1 MRKFIILI
9 SVLILGVLAYAII
22 PALTKQD
29 KKITDKEETAIL
41 PKVLYL
47 TTGLSEGNGE
57 ISEGVVL
64 AIQSF
69 SKKGAFVWLDTREVL
84 MQPEKLS
91 EYSIMILPTSMGY
104 HDGDRKYSL
113 TFLSDFEMENIVN
126 WVKNG
131 GTLITEEN
139 IGRNAP
145 DGSDRADKN
154 GELNPQTWK
163 LSEMFGIKMTERD
176 LNGFSIEEK
185 DTRIWNSIIKQANTE
200 DEWVLIP
207 SEVISD
213 KVKVLAE
220 WVNGSE
226 RFPAIICN
234 DFGKGKAV
242 LFTSTY
248 ILHPSNDGGVSG
260 VEQIENFYN
269 NVLSN
274 FTGESKYRPEINPW
288 PDGRS
293 SAFCISFNSEGLT
306 DNYQAVLSFLKSE
319 NLSAT
324 FFIDSSLT
332 KDQLNLLESNK
343 NIVIQ
348 SELYSK
354 RDYSE
359 AGYSEIAGEI
369 LMNEQK
375 FGKIFTGLRFPF
387 YSSNF
392 WGLLYADDKGYI
404 YDSSIGV
411 DHLTSYTGSVI
422 PYNIPVSK
430 DTYYKSLKLIE
441 ICPLKNDDVF
451 YFQRSENKEEYT
463 DELQRS
469 DAQLFEKY
477 LLDFYDYAVVKNNGV
492 MVYVGNPQYT
502 AFSEITMQPLKKIC
516 DTLKT
521 KNCWMTT
528 LEDVAAFRKKIK
540 DLTVGYSESGN
551 KVILKIHLPGTA
563 EISGLSFKLKSKP
576 SGITANGK
584 YDLKETNG
592 TYYLIA
598 DVKNGDELVLE
609 N

>member
-1 MRKFIILI
+1 LKKLIILI
-9 SVLILGVLAYAII
+9 SLLILGVLAYAII
-22 PALTKQD
+22 PALTKPE
-29 KKITDKEETAIL
+29 KKITQNKETEIL
-41 PKVLYL
+41 PKVLFL
-47 TTGLSEGNGE
+47 TTGLPEGNGE
-57 ISEGVVL
+57 VSEGVVL
-64 AIQSF
+64 AVQSF

-84 MQPEKLS
+84 LQPEILS
-91 EYSIMILPTSMGY
+91 EYSVMILPTSMGY

-113 TFLSDFEMENIVN
+113 TFLSEYEMENIVN

-145 DGSDRADKN
+145 DGTDRADKN

-163 LSEMFGIKMTERD
+163 LSEMFGIKMMERD

-185 DTRIWNSIIKQANTE
+185 DAKIWNGRIKQPNTE

-207 SEVISD
+207 TEVISD

-226 RFPAIICN
+226 RFPAILSN

-260 VEQIENFYN
+260 VEQIESFYN

-274 FTGESKYRPEINPW
+274 FSGESITRPELNPW
-288 PDGRS
+288 PEGRS
-293 SAFCISFNSEGLT
+293 SAFCISFNSEGVT
-306 DNYQAVLSFLKSE
+306 GNYNGVLNFLKTE
-319 NLSAT
+319 NLPAT
-324 FFIDSSLT
+324 FFIDSSLSE
-332 KDQLNLLESNK
+332 DQLKLLESVK
-343 NIVIQ
+343 SIRLQ

-354 RDYSE
+354 KDYSK
-359 AGYSEIAGEI
+359 AGYSEITGEI

-375 FGKIFTGLRFPF
+375 FGKKFTGLRFPF

-392 WGLLYADDKGYI
+392 WGLLYAEDKGYI

-422 PYNIPVSK
+422 PYNIPVSR
-430 DTYYKSLKLIE
+430 DSYYKCLKLIE
-441 ICPLKNDDVF
+441 ICPVKNDDVF
-451 YFQRSENKEEYT
+451 FFQRSENKDEYT
-463 DELQRS
+463 DDLQRN

-477 LLDFYDYAVVKNNGV
+477 LLDFYDFAVIKNNGL

-502 AFSEITMQPLKKIC
+502 GFSEITMQPLKKLS

-521 KNCWMTT
+521 KNCWMTS
-528 LEDVAAFRKKIK
+528 LEEVASFRNKLK
-540 DLTVGYSESGN
+540 DLTVGISESGN
-551 KVILKIHLPGTA
+551 EIKLRINLPDQVN
-563 EISGLSFKLKSKP
+563 ISGLSFKLRSKP
-576 SGITANGK
+576 SGITASGK
-584 YDLKETNG
+584 YDLKEIKG
-592 TYYLIA
+592 VYYLITDA
-598 DVKNGDELVLE
+598 KNGDEITIDL
-609 N
+609 

>member
-1 MRKFIILI
+1 MKKLIILI
-9 SVLILGVLAYAII
+9 SLLILGVLAYAII
-22 PALTKQD
+22 PALTKPE
-29 KKITDKEETAIL
+29 KKITQNKETEIL
-41 PKVLYL
+41 PKVLFL
-47 TTGLSEGNGE
+47 TTGLPEGNGE
-57 ISEGVVL
+57 VSEGVVL
-64 AIQSF
+64 AVQSF

-84 MQPEKLS
+84 LQPEILS
-91 EYSIMILPTSMGY
+91 EYSVMILPTSMGY

-113 TFLSDFEMENIVN
+113 TFLSEYEMENIVN

-145 DGSDRADKN
+145 DGTDRADKN

-163 LSEMFGIKMTERD
+163 LSEMFGIKMMERD

-185 DTRIWNSIIKQANTE
+185 DAKIWNGRIKQPNTE

-207 SEVISD
+207 TEVISD

-226 RFPAIICN
+226 RFPAILSN

-260 VEQIENFYN
+260 VEQIESFYN

-274 FTGESKYRPEINPW
+274 FSGESITRPELNPW
-288 PDGRS
+288 PEGRS
-293 SAFCISFNSEGLT
+293 SAFCISFNSEGVT
-306 DNYQAVLSFLKSE
+306 GNYNGVLNFLKTE
-319 NLSAT
+319 NLPAT
-324 FFIDSSLT
+324 FFIDSSLSE
-332 KDQLNLLESNK
+332 DQLKLLESVK
-343 NIVIQ
+343 SIRLQ

-354 RDYSE
+354 KDYSK
-359 AGYSEIAGEI
+359 AGYSEITGEI

-375 FGKIFTGLRFPF
+375 FGKKFTGLRFPF

-392 WGLLYADDKGYI
+392 WGLLYAEDKGYI

-422 PYNIPVSK
+422 PYNIPVSR
-430 DTYYKSLKLIE
+430 DSYYKCLKLIE
-441 ICPLKNDDVF
+441 ICPVKNDDVF
-451 YFQRSENKEEYT
+451 FFQRSENKDEYT
-463 DELQRS
+463 DDLQRN

-477 LLDFYDYAVVKNNGV
+477 LLDFYDFAVIKNNGL

-502 AFSEITMQPLKKIC
+502 GFSEITMQPLKKLS

-521 KNCWMTT
+521 KNCWMTS
-528 LEDVAAFRKKIK
+528 LEEVASFRNKLK
-540 DLTVGYSESGN
+540 DLTVGISESGN
-551 KVILKIHLPGTA
+551 EIKLRINLPDQVN
-563 EISGLSFKLKSKP
+563 IFGLSFKLRSKP
-576 SGITANGK
+576 SGITASGK
-584 YDLKETNG
+584 YDLKEIKG
-592 TYYLIA
+592 VYYLITDA
-598 DVKNGDELVLE
+598 KNGDEITIDL
-609 N
+609 